1 MTFKLGEVTFTDG
14 HTSGGARLGKDTRSY
29 AIQINPGS
37 LEAATAMSHQ
47 LRGQVGDL
55 VAVTWSDD
63 PEIDGMYIVEDCTV
77 SPIANYLATGLM
89 TCNVA
94 LRLEGDVIETEHL
107 YSFDNAVS
115 LTPPYNYMT
124 AVHGY
129 YPGVPDSTYL
139 HDNDPF
145 VLSEHFAIASPDN
158 TPAFLPYGDEEYPA
172 LLRTQL
178 QQGVD
183 PSLYGVGRAR
193 IEVRA
198 VGSLDWWTLTGTR
211 VPENHDLRV
220 SNGMVRVTVVAGE
233 AYLLQEIWFASTSSW
248 VESARFLFSSD
259 AVSYGFVRRWLVF
272 RNDHAEISV
281 RCHLVYPSDRRSFY
295 LDLSLQRG
303 VGMVRALLT
312 VGFMG
317 GPVTSQYCEIQE
329 YDGTAMATT
338 AVSTDGLKRTA
349 NIAASNGPYLFGDDA
364 NSTPSTATDRVVY
377 SSKTYGHFGLGSTID
392 GSGSTT
398 GAISWWRTHLF
409 MADMVV
415 R

>member
-37 LEAATAMSHQ
+37 LEDATAMSHQ

-89 TCNVA
+89 ACNVA
-94 LRLEGDVIETEHL
+94 LRPQGDVIEVEHL

-115 LTPPYNYMT
+115 LTPPFNYMS

-129 YPGVPDSTYL
+129 YAGLADSTYVG
-139 HDNDPF
+139 DNDPF
-145 VLSEHFAIASPDN
+145 VLSSAFGIAGPDN
-158 TPAFLPYGDEEYPA
+158 AAAFLPYGDEAFPA

-198 VGSLDWWTLTGTR
+198 SGAFDWWTLTGTR
-211 VPENHDLRV
+211 VPEGHDLRV
-220 SNGMVRVTVVAGE
+220 SNGLVRVTVVAGE
-233 AYLLQEIWFASTSSW
+233 AYVLQEIWFSGTATW
-248 VESARFLFSSD
+248 VKSARYLFSRD
-259 AVSYGFVRRWLVF
+259 AVACGFVRRWIVV
-272 RNDHAEISV
+272 RNENAEVGV
-281 RCHLVYPSDRRSFY
+281 RCILVRDSDRRSFY
-295 LDLSLQRG
+295 LDLFLQRG
-303 VGMVRALLT
+303 VGMVRAALT
-312 VGFMG
+312 NGFEG
-317 GPVTSQYCEIQE
+317 GPRPSFYCEIQE
-329 YDGTAMATT
+329 YDGSAMTT
-338 AVSTDGLKRTA
+338 QAISTDGLARSA
-349 NIAASNGPYLFGDDA
+349 NIASANLPYLFGENA

-377 SSKTYGHFGLGSTID
+377 ENKVFGNFGLGSTID
-392 GSGSTT
+392 GSGSSNAALT
-398 GAISWWRTHLF
+398 WWRTNLF
-409 MADMVV
+409 IADTVV
-415 R
+415 G